1 MDLVRQLLGT
11 NRVTYVVSEKPFEVL
26 DSDSSKE
33 RAEFLYRLEEWAH
46 EFMKEASRKWPGDRR
61 LKRIRSRWNGRL
73 NEVIDADDAAFSRGK
88 KSVFICVWDKRS
100 QRLES
105 EKNARYILLH
115 ELAHV
120 ANETYGHDDAF
131 WKCFAAL
138 LEMAEIVGSYEHAEH
153 APDKTFC
160 GHRIGRS
167 PASCRFEGGS
177 SGPGTYKARCESFI
191 D

>member
-1 MDLVRQLLGT
+1 MNFFRELVGAGRT
-11 NRVTYVVSEKPFEVL
+11 TYVVSEKPYEVL
-26 DSDSSKE
+26 DSDNAKE
-33 RAEFLYRLEEWAH
+33 RAEFLHRLEKWAKS
-46 EFMKEASRKWPGDRR
+46 FLDDAQSSWPNDPR
-61 LKRIRSRWNGRL
+61 LRRIRTRWNGRL

-88 KSVFICVWDKRS
+88 KSVFVCVWDKRS

-105 EKNARYILLH
+105 MRNARYILLH

-131 WKCFAAL
+131 WKTFAAL
-138 LEMAEIVGSYEHAEH
+138 LEMAEEVGAYEHSSHE
-153 APDKTFC
+153 PDQTFC

-177 SGPGTYKARCESFI
+177 DGPGTWKDRCESFI
-191 D
+191 